1 MLTLPVIHAMG
12 DIAVK
17 PGSVLGMRTIDD
29 FELVYFP
36 AGTRSVYEID
46 RGPFAL
52 DRPGVVFTCPGE
64 PHRYRFDPSLPT
76 RHLFVHFEFAA
87 FREAFC
93 RPYHDRE
100 HFRDW
105 SVIAGGSLIPSML
118 KQMLKIAHI
127 KPAGWQR
134 RASVLLM
141 GVLEEWQ
148 AIEEDESMSAAS
160 LPAPIM
166 RAMDY
171 MEQQLHRQITIEE
184 IAASSGWTHEHFTRM
199 FVRWMGIPPQKAL
212 LERRLRRAEQLLI
225 QAERTIKQIAYDV
238 GFTDEHY
245 FSRMFKRTRGMT
257 ALEFRDRFADPL
269 FRHLAVIEEEE
280 AAYPLNRHFVV
291 LDHGDSR

>member
-105 SVIAGGSLIPSML
+105 SVIAGG
-118 KQMLKIAHI
+118 A
-127 KPAGWQR
+127 
-134 RASVLLM
+134 
-141 GVLEEWQ
+141 
-148 AIEEDESMSAAS
+148 
-160 LPAPIM
+160 
-166 RAMDY
+166 
-171 MEQQLHRQITIEE
+171 
-184 IAASSGWTHEHFTRM
+184 
-199 FVRWMGIPPQKAL
+199 
-212 LERRLRRAEQLLI
+212 
-225 QAERTIKQIAYDV
+225 
-238 GFTDEHY
+238 
-245 FSRMFKRTRGMT
+245 
-257 ALEFRDRFADPL
+257 
-269 FRHLAVIEEEE
+269 
-280 AAYPLNRHFVV
+280 
-291 LDHGDSR
+291 